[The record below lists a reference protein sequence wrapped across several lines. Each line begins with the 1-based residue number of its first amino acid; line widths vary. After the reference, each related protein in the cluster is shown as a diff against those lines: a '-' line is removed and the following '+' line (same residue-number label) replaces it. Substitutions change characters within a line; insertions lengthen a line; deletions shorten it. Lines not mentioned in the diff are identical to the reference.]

1 MIVFTPSPLIGV
13 ALAAA
18 HAGAFACVM
27 GVLPAGWMLALVGA
41 VLTLSS
47 YGAIVRFGTL
57 TAGSSIVAL
66 ELENDGM
73 GWLRRANGTRSRY
86 EILSMSAASEKWLFV
101 QLRAGLSTESLV
113 LAPDSVS
120 NVDAWALRRSFN
132 KLEGAHS

>member
-1 MIVFTPSPLIGV
+1 
-13 ALAAA
+13 
-18 HAGAFACVM
+18 
-27 GVLPAGWMLALVGA
+27 MLALVGA